1 MKPSTHPAGTLVR
14 HLSGTGHFFRKNTWE
29 RNSSSLTPA
38 LGVAGFEVGEWY
50 ALFTAGHV
58 VQQAAAA

>member
-1 MKPSTHPAGTLVR
+1 MNPSTHPAGTLVR

-38 LGVAGFEVGEWY
+38 LGVAGFEVGEWF